1 MAVSPHHKEAARQAF
16 SDRLGESLKKSGR
29 STSPTHLVTE
39 FNAHFGG
46 PKVHVHTCR
55 KWLHGEA
62 IPTQEKL
69 VVLSHMVGVSPDWL
83 RYGQETRMMEQDP
96 PSAFSRPELALLAD
110 FRRLNERDKRVVRD
124 LVGLMMR
131 ST

>member
-1 MAVSPHHKEAARQAF
+1 MAVSPHHKEAARHAF
-16 SDRLGESLKKSGR
+16 SGRLSDSLKKSGR
-29 STSPTHLVTE
+29 STSPTYLVTE

-55 KWLHGEA
+55 KWLQGDA

-69 VVLSHMVGVSPDWL
+69 VVLAHMMGVSPDWL
-83 RYGQETRMMEQDP
+83 RYGHETRIMEQDP

-110 FRRLNERDKRVVRD
+110 FRRLSERDQRVVRD
-124 LVGLMMR
+124 LVSLMMR
-131 ST
+131 AV